1 MSQHHPARRST
12 YRSARWGVW
21 ALGLGLVAP
30 LGALTQ
36 PRSPAADAIPVSR
49 SLHNRR
55 RTEIV
60 EVVEKVKDAV
70 VNIHSERTVA
80 AAAGTE
86 ELYGIAAAPSRVN
99 GMGTGIVL
107 DSRGYIIT
115 NYHVIDD
122 VQVIKVRLADG
133 STYPAKVIA
142 RDHDNDLAMLKVDAK
157 KPLATIPLGTAQDLM
172 IGETVLAVGNAFG
185 YEHTVTKG
193 IVSAL
198 HRDVTLNKEMAYKSL
213 IQTDTPI
220 NPGNSG
226 GPLVNIQGELVGVNV
241 AIRAGAQNIAFA
253 IPVDTMIRVA
263 GDMLS
268 TRKRAGVAHGLKLA
282 DKVEPGSSPAV
293 RSVGVAG
300 VEPNGPAAAAGAR
313 AGDLIVRV
321 GDQRVFTSLDVERAL
336 LDRPAG
342 EKVALVV
349 QRDGSEKTLD
359 LVLQASAAA
368 PAQAPDL
375 IWKKLGVRLQPA
387 SADLVQRVNGQLH
400 GGLTISEVAPDGVA
414 GRAGFQRGDVLIGL
428 HQWETLTTDNVNYVL
443 THPDLAT
450 FNPVRFFIIRGGQV
464 RRGWLPQID

>member
-1 MSQHHPARRST
+1 MMHYHPALRSPRRGT
-12 YRSARWGVW
+12 TRWGAW
-21 ALGLGLVAP
+21 ALGLGLAAIP
-30 LGALTQ
+30 TLAI
-36 PRSPAADAIPVSR
+36 AADAIPVSR
-49 SLHNRR
+49 AGNPR
-55 RTEIV
+55 RTPIV

-80 AAAGTE
+80 PAAGAE

-99 GMGTGIVL
+99 GMGTGIVI
-107 DSRGYIIT
+107 DPRGYIIT
-115 NYHVIDD
+115 NHHVIDD
-122 VQVIKVRLADG
+122 VQVIRVRLSDG
-133 STYPAKVIA
+133 STYPAKVVA
-142 RDHDNDLAMLKVDAK
+142 RDHDSDLALLKIEPRKA
-157 KPLATIPLGTAQDLM
+157 LTTIPLGTANDLM

-268 TRKRAGVAHGLKLA
+268 AKKRGGVTHGLKFA
-282 DKVEPGSSPAV
+282 DKVEPGSSPAI
-293 RSVGVAG
+293 RSVAVAG
-300 VEPNGPAAAAGAR
+300 VDAAGPAANAGAL
-313 AGDLIVRV
+313 AGDVIVRV
-321 GDQRVFTSLDVERAL
+321 GDQRVLSSLDVERAF

-342 EKVALVV
+342 EKVPVIV
-349 QRDGSEKTLD
+349 QRDGAEKSLE
-359 LVLQASAAA
+359 LVLVAAA
-368 PAQAPDL
+368 PTPAQATDL
-375 IWKKLGVRLQPA
+375 AWKKLGVRFQA
-387 SADLVQRVNGQLH
+387 ATSDQVTRVNGQLH
-400 GGLTISEVAPDGVA
+400 GGMIVTEVYPDGVA
-414 GRAGFQRGDVLIGL
+414 GRAGFQRGDILIGL
-428 HQWETLTTDNVNYVL
+428 HQWETLNMDNVNYVL